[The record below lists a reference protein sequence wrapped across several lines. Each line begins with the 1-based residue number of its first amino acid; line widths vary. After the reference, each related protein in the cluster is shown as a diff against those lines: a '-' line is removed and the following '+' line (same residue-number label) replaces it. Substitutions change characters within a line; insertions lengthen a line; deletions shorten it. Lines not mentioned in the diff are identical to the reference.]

1 MFLQVGIIIG
11 AEIKTLALPNIFRL
25 GRIQR
30 NQLIEAQTR
39 NYRLSLTLTDRSN
52 PHRQLDF
59 LTVWL
64 CLHAFAVVAVV
75 VVVIA
80 VIVAVVVVDAAGHR
94 VAAGGEVSDNVHLKS
109 VLEGPP
115 AGLTSCPPG
124 LACSDFATFLLVNS
138 FSNEKMANY

>member
-30 NQLIEAQTR
+30 NQLIEARTR
-39 NYRLSLTLTDRSN
+39 NYRLSLTLTDRIN

-64 CLHAFAVVAVV
+64 CLHAFVVAVV
-75 VVVIA
+75 VVVVVVVVA
-80 VIVAVVVVDAAGHR
+80 VIVVVVVVVAAGHR

-138 FSNEKMANY
+138 FSNEK